1 MKSINRKEKDV
12 DITHTRY
19 KRPIDNLIYCMLLQA
34 AKDIDQFDNEITKSE
49 KETART
55 FFESGDAKCFYDYL
69 KGEPNNNSQ
78 KIPWLLEGF
87 DV

>member
-1 MKSINRKEKDV
+1 MPVLRKEQDV

-34 AKDIDQFDNEITKSE
+34 AKDLDHVDNEMTKTE
-49 KETART
+49 KETAHT

-69 KGEPNNNSQ
+69 KGEPKNEWNN
-78 KIPWLLEGF
+78 KRLFMWK
-87 DV
+87 D